1 MISSEMLDFLRDLA
15 ANNNKEWFHA
25 NKFRYQ
31 PVRKEFERYIA
42 YLIAEIASFDDSI
55 KNLQPKDC
63 IFRINRDIR
72 FSSDK
77 SPYKTNFGAFI
88 VPGGRRAGYAG
99 YYFHVEPDNS
109 FVAGGIYRPSS
120 ESLKAI
126 RREIYENTDEFKAI
140 IYGSGFVEQFGSI
153 VSGGKLKT
161 APKGFPKDF
170 EDVDLLNYKDYTVL
184 KPLDEDL
191 LTSEQITE
199 AVMEAFETVFPLNQ
213 FLNEAIDFHTED
225 FTG

>member
-1 MISSEMLDFLRDLA
+1 MVSKEMLDFLRDLS
-15 ANNNKEWFHA
+15 ANNNKDWFHA
-25 NKFRYQ
+25 NKSRYQ

-42 YLIAEIASFDDSI
+42 QLIAGIAAFDDSV

-72 FSSDK
+72 FTHDK

-88 VPGGRRAGYAG
+88 APGGRRAGYAG

-109 FVAGGIYRPSS
+109 FVAGGIYRPSGN
-120 ESLKAI
+120 SLKAI
-126 RREIYENTDEFKAI
+126 RTEIYENTGTFKEI
-140 IYGSGFVEQFGSI
+140 IYDPDFTEQFGSI
-153 VSGGKLKT
+153 VTDEKLKT

-170 EDVDLLNYKDYTVL
+170 EDIDLLNYKDYTVF
-184 KPLDEDL
+184 KPLSDDL
-191 LTSEQITE
+191 LTSEQLTDV
-199 AVMEAFETVFPLNQ
+199 VMEAFETVFPLNQ

>member
-1 MISSEMLDFLRDLA
+1 MLDFLRDLA
-15 ANNNKEWFHA
+15 ANNNKDWFHA
-25 NKFRYQ
+25 NKSRYQ
-31 PVRKEFERYIA
+31 LVRKEFERYIA
-42 YLIAEIASFDDSI
+42 QLIAGIAAFDDSI

-72 FSSDK
+72 FTHDK

-88 VPGGRRAGYAG
+88 APGGRRAGYAG

-109 FVAGGIYRPSS
+109 FAAGGIYRPSAN
-120 ESLKAI
+120 SLKAI
-126 RREIYENTDEFKAI
+126 RTEIYENTGRFKEI
-140 IYGSGFVEQFGSI
+140 IFDPDFIEQFGSI
-153 VSGGKLKT
+153 VTDEKLKT

-170 EDVDLLNYKDYTVL
+170 EDIELLNYKDYTVI
-184 KPLDEDL
+184 KPLDEDQ
-191 LTSEQITE
+191 LTSEQLTE
-199 AVMEAFETVFPLNQ
+199 KVMEAFETVFPLNQ